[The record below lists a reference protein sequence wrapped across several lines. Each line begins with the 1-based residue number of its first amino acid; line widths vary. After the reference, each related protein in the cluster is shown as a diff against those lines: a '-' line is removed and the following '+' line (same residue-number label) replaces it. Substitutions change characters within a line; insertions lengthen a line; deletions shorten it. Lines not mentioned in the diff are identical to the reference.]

1 MPGGLLMRRT
11 TPRMRAAIAGVACVS
26 AVLGVVIAGGTAMP
40 RPRAEP
46 ITDPV
51 ITPDGGPA
59 TFQILT
65 RQRTAEDRINNALP
79 PEVLAG
85 INVSEAR
92 FARRFR
98 GVRVFVAPMLTG
110 TDICVIMIAQPWAPT
125 RAAINCAPPEWL
137 ATGRQAMKLQGARGE
152 EAIYAGIVP
161 DGVTGVTVGAED
173 SSVEGNV
180 ITLRRESGRLDR
192 GARYRLRNGDQ
203 RQVEIPVDDA
213 VDQQE
218 KAPRAPSPPKP

>member
-1 MPGGLLMRRT
+1 MSRI
-11 TPRMRAAIAGVACVS
+11 TPRVRTAIAGVACAS
-26 AVLGVVIAGGTAMP
+26 AVLGVVIASGTAVP

-51 ITPDGGPA
+51 ITPDGGPP
-59 TFQILT
+59 TFEVLKK
-65 RQRTAEDRINNALP
+65 QRTAEDRINNLLP
-79 PEVLAG
+79 AEVLTG

-110 TDICVIMIAQPWAPT
+110 TDICVIMINQPWAAT

-161 DGVTGVTVGAED
+161 DGVAGVTVGAED

-180 ITLRRESGRLDR
+180 IALRRESGRLDR

-203 RQVEIPVDDA
+203 RDVEIPVDEALDA
-213 VDQQE
+213 NV
-218 KAPRAPSPPKP
+218 KNPSAPRPPKP